1 MIIGIGIDLTEV
13 SRIKDSI
20 DMYGQSFLSRIYTSS
35 EIAYCESFSQNCIP
49 HYTGFFSAKE
59 AFSKALGTGMGQYCS
74 FLSLEISHDMHGKP
88 IIIINDSLK
97 ELTKDCQIHLSISH
111 TNHMAIAIV
120 ILSKD
125 EEIEPL
131 LHTISQSFIGQ
142 SI

>member
-1 MIIGIGIDLTEV
+1 MIIGIGIDITEV

-20 DMYGQSFLSRIYTSS
+20 DKYGQSFLSRIYTSS

-59 AFSKALGTGMGQYCS
+59 AFSKALGTGIGQQCS

-88 IIIINDSLK
+88 IIIINDSIQ
-97 ELTKDCQIHLSISH
+97 ELIKDSQINVSISH

-120 ILSKD
+120 IISKD
-125 EEIEPL
+125 ENIEPL
-131 LHTISQSFIGQ
+131 LHTISQSFIGL